1 MASMAAM
8 AAMAVMAA
16 MAAMATVMSST
27 GIRDNGN
34 RTIRR
39 QDTFGTSTESS
50 LAGVWVSIVSTPS
63 EDIVSTPSGD
73 IVSTPSEDIVST
85 PLEELGSTPSEEL
98 GSTPSEEFGSTSA
111 SLGCVRSDFEN
122 RSTGGKAKQIDI
134 QYGLDSL

>member
-1 MASMAAM
+1 MAAMAAM

-27 GIRDNGN
+27 GIRDYGN

-63 EDIVSTPSGD
+63 EDIVSTPS
-73 IVSTPSEDIVST
+73 
-85 PLEELGSTPSEEL
+85 EELGSTPSEEL